1 MRSLLLA
8 VALVFAPALAE
19 ASTPD
24 TAVAAFLDAF
34 RSMDE
39 ARFDTF
45 FAPEVSMFFPDSRFP
60 QGRVD
65 GKDAVLAAF
74 HSFFERVGESGTNS
88 LTIVPV
94 EQNIQ
99 YYGEVAIVTFRL
111 ESDDRIGRRSIVF
124 RRMADDWLIVHF
136 HASAIEK

>member
-1 MRSLLLA
+1 MRSLLFA
-8 VALVFAPALAE
+8 VALVSAPALAE
-19 ASTPD
+19 ASTPE
-24 TAVAAFLDAF
+24 TAAASFLDAF

-39 ARFDTF
+39 AHFAAF

-74 HSFFERVGESGTNS
+74 HSFFERVRESGTNS

-99 YYGEVAIVTFRL
+99 RYGEVAIVTFRL
-111 ESDDRIGRRSIVF
+111 ESDDRIGRRSIAF
-124 RRMADDWLIVHF
+124 RKIGDDWLIVHF